1 MKSATA
7 ESLTATVAFAPVRG
21 QSTDL
26 SVGQVKRELK
36 ALGLRLLVGADGYF
50 VCRAGEKRDDGYP
63 TDDLGDALET
73 GKAIA
78 AGE

>member
-1 MKSATA
+1 MQSAA
-7 ESLTATVAFAPVRG
+7 ESLTAAVTFAPVRG

-26 SVGQVKRELK
+26 TVAQVKAQLK

-78 AGE
+78 AGA

>member
-1 MKSATA
+1 MQSAT
-7 ESLTATVAFAPVRG
+7 ESLTATVTFAPVRG

-26 SVGQVKRELK
+26 TVGQVKRELK

-73 GKAIA
+73 GRAIA